1 MLCMKALV
9 LVYEALSG
17 TSVYEALKLKL
28 DSGNVSE
35 IMPRVELVHT
45 ILCIKARTL
54 VVTRRYTKPLLC

>member
-1 MLCMKALV
+1 MLWIKSLV

-35 IMPRVELVHT
+35 IIPRVELVHT
-45 ILCIKARTL
+45 TCALKRAR
-54 VVTRRYTKPLLC
+54 